1 MLWRRASLLD
11 TQHLEEF
18 VEVVKEKNA
27 QAVLEIVKDTAGGL
41 TLIATEDGDVPTGE
55 VAHVETV
62 DLSREEVDA
71 LDVEEGLLRDLDR
84 PLGEVRDATRNG
96 EDQSNG

>member
-1 MLWRRASLLD
+1 MSDLLTAISTMMAEFEAAAEPPVD
-11 TQHLEEF
+11 HGATQ
-18 VEVVKEKNA
+18 
-27 QAVLEIVKDTAGGL
+27 G
-41 TLIATEDGDVPTGE
+41 
-55 VAHVETV
+55 HVETV